1 MAEASETI
9 KPKEGAALS
18 EAMEAFKKE
27 FSVNPWSLMENAIKE
42 SQGNY
47 GGDVQLRWEVQGNTA
62 GSVPVME
69 LKSNTDGVNSDQT
82 GKADLKWWTSSGH
95 YVEMGFSRDDEWDN
109 WKLSQIHIGSEASE
123 SFYPTVKEIA
133 KGLELQVDTLES
145 VPEKPQSK
153 I

>member
-1 MAEASETI
+1 MEEESETI

-69 LKSNTDGVNSDQT
+69 LTFRKLLFLMAQSDNRKQFLVSST
-82 GKADLKWWTSSGH
+82 GCAFK
-95 YVEMGFSRDDEWDN
+95 
-109 WKLSQIHIGSEASE
+109 IIGI
-123 SFYPTVKEIA
+123 V
-133 KGLELQVDTLES
+133 L
-145 VPEKPQSK
+145 
-153 I
+153 